1 MFFKKVQNNNYKYW
15 FYNCT
20 AAHVKNNQ
28 LMNLKSKYVIFKKG
42 KIWEKM
48 L

>member
-1 MFFKKVQNNNYKYW
+1 MFIKKQNNNYKYW

-28 LMNLKSKYVIFKKG
+28 LMSLK
-42 KIWEKM
+42 EK
-48 L
+48 